1 MRIRHGF
8 VSFIF
13 MCALGIGGSLLHAQ
27 TAQTFDSVVKQ
38 SLISLISGLA
48 SGVGG
53 SAPKQ
58 SVPLPAGA
66 TDSVLRALGRPRLV
80 SLSSPVTAQGLT
92 NFNAHV
98 IHAEGTSE
106 WLIGAL
112 ANGQIATY
120 ELKSSVIGKT
130 SPSQSSTDKQQTRGI
145 EDPLVAVP
153 PPAVDPRVVEFL
165 FATTRQKIDP
175 HPGNN
180 VAFNGERGPL
190 TYGAASVRIPDDHK
204 IGRIELPSSWR
215 LFGLTLSTAPDDH
228 EHFVIKGVSLLSE
241 TGFDQIARAKGA
253 NTALIFIHGFN
264 TSFEDALY
272 RNAQIVWDLQYRGLS
287 VLFTWASRGE
297 IKDYIYDRESAELAT
312 GAFIT
317 LLQKL
322 KRDYGIEQVNVLAH
336 SMGNLLALDAL
347 ASYSQTANPVQITR
361 LIMAAPDVD
370 RDRFQVLAPAA
381 KAVVGGLTLYASSA
395 DRAMEVSRAVAGGIP
410 RAGDVPADG
419 PVVLPAMETIDV
431 TAVGGD
437 IFGLNHNVFAASRD
451 VMEDIS
457 AMLRLGLPSPRLMQI
472 RAVPDPPSAQRYWRY
487 VP

>member
-1 MRIRHGF
+1 MRPRFGF
-8 VSFIF
+8 VCLFF
-13 MCALGIGGSLLHAQ
+13 MCALGIGGNLLYAQ

-48 SGVGG
+48 GGVGG
-53 SAPKQ
+53 STPKQ
-58 SVPLPAGA
+58 SVPLPVGA

-98 IHAEGTSE
+98 IHSKGTSE

-112 ANGQIATY
+112 ATGQIATY
-120 ELKSSVIGKT
+120 ELKSSVISKT
-130 SPSQSSTDKQQTRGI
+130 SPSQPSTAELQTRGI

-165 FATTRQKIDP
+165 FATTRQKVDP

-180 VAFNGERGPL
+180 VTFNGERGPL

-204 IGRIELPSSWR
+204 IGRIELPSSWSLFR
-215 LFGLTLSTAPDDH
+215 LNLSTTPDDH
-228 EHFVIKGVSLLSE
+228 EHFIIKSVTSLSE
-241 TGFDQIARAKGA
+241 IGFDQIAKAKGA
-253 NTALIFIHGFN
+253 NTVLIFIHGFN

-287 VLFTWASRGE
+287 VLFTWASRQE
-297 IKDYIYDRESAELAT
+297 IKDYLYDRESAELAT

-347 ASYSQTANPVQITR
+347 ASYSQTSNPVQIAR

-395 DRAMEVSRAVAGGIP
+395 DRAMEISRAVAGGIP

-419 PVVLPAMETIDV
+419 PVILPVMETIDV

-457 AMLRLGLPSPRLMQI
+457 AMLRLSLPSPRLMQI
-472 RAVPDPPSAQRYWRY
+472 RAAPNPPAPQRYWRY